1 MNLKNR
7 LPVKITGIKKGKL
20 NAHISL
26 DWRSLTMS
34 VIITSSSADEMRL
47 EEGDNIEL
55 LFKASDVIIAQ
66 GLSGKISARN
76 ILPGII
82 TGITRGFPLAMINLD
97 CNGDK
102 VAAELTLS
110 SLEDMRLE
118 IGDEVDAIIKS
129 SELILAKKI
138 LDTD

>member
-7 LPVKITGIKKGKL
+7 LPVKIAGIKKGKL

-26 DWRSLTMS
+26 DWWSLQMS
-34 VIITSSSADEMRL
+34 VIITSRSADEMRL
-47 EEGDNIEL
+47 EDGDNIEV

-97 CNGDK
+97 CKGDK

-110 SLEDMRLE
+110 SLEDMGLE
-118 IGDEVDAIIKS
+118 VGDEVDAIIKS
-129 SELILAKKI
+129 SELILAKKRF
-138 LDTD
+138 DTD